1 MLVAINN
8 LPSYFTSF
16 AKLILVWLWIG
27 NSIVKAE
34 VRFDVFMGFADKARN
49 SEWFPV
55 TVEIE
60 NDGPT
65 FNGVIE
71 IKPSS
76 FNDQLIRYAV
86 ELPNNTRKRL
96 SIPVF
101 NNSSYRWNAKLLND
115 GKIVS
120 EYDNLRIDSVPWFTK
135 LLAAV
140 SGQQSSGP
148 VLPLTRF
155 KNNNSNKTFSPRV
168 AHIQADIFPDNPV
181 TLHGLS
187 ALYLNSNRAI
197 NFRAEQASAV
207 SIWVRSGGHLILG
220 VDQPSDI
227 TGTPWLGELLNTQ
240 FGLVQNLEIGALFR
254 SWLSNAG
261 YPIGAVDEEFT
272 TTFVTAA
279 PVQLKEGKTLLSF
292 EGKTLI
298 ANANRGLGQVTILG
312 FNPEREPIRSWENRA
327 WLWSRLA
334 EIDSEWFVSEQP
346 PRNYGRMN
354 VDGLYGMMLDSR
366 QVSKLPVI
374 WLILL
379 LITYLVII
387 GPIDRIWLKRI
398 NKQMLTW
405 LTFPLYVIFFSL
417 LIYYIGYRLRAG
429 QLEINELHIVDVLPG
444 DQVTLRGRSYAS
456 IYSPS
461 NKDYPMGG
469 SLALGAFR
477 SELSSFSNGGGNQ
490 PLLIGLSPGKLEA
503 KARVPIW
510 TSRLFSSEWVNGA
523 ASNIQTTIT
532 KQNDDAYQLEIQNGL
547 DKPIIGAAFVAMQ
560 RIVYDDSI
568 NITPG
573 ASGILKLQRSDSKVL
588 DVISS
593 SSSSI
598 RSSIQSRNRA
608 FGNAELS
615 RIDPDLM
622 NIVTGSF
629 PGALELESITQFKKD
644 VNQFDSSGGMDA
656 SGYIER
662 DGSVLFVFVQ
672 DHAPIQSTGLFESK
686 LGKSHTLYRIPIKLP
701 YNEGAF
707 NQAQTN

>member
-1 MLVAINN
+1 MAINN

-16 AKLILVWLWIG
+16 AKLIFVWLWIG
-27 NSIVKAE
+27 SSIVKAE

-240 FGLVQNLEIGALFR
+240 FGLVQNLEIGALFQ

>member
-1 MLVAINN
+1 MVTAINN
-8 LPSYFTSF
+8 LPGYFMSF
-16 AKLILVWLWIG
+16 TKLVFICIWLSC
-27 NSIVKAE
+27 NIVNAE
-34 VRFDVFMGFADKARN
+34 VRFDVFMGFSGKARN
-49 SEWFPV
+49 GEWFPV

-65 FNGVIE
+65 FSGEIE

-76 FNDQLIRYAV
+76 FNEQSIRYKI

-101 NNSSYRWNAKLLND
+101 NNSNYRWNAKLLND
-115 GKIVS
+115 GKVVS
-120 EYDNLRIDSVPWFTK
+120 KNDNLRIDSISWFSK
-135 LLAAV
+135 LFAV
-140 SGQQSSGP
+140 VSDQQSSGP
-148 VLPLTRF
+148 VLPETRF
-155 KNNNSNKTFSPRV
+155 KNNNANRRFSPV
-168 AHIQADIFPDNPV
+168 VVNIQADIFPDNPV

-187 ALYLNSNRAI
+187 SLYLNSKRAI

-227 TGTPWLGELLNTQ
+227 TGTPWLRELLNTQ
-240 FGLVQNLEIGALFR
+240 FGLIQNLEVGPLIR
-254 SWLSNAG
+254 DWLSNVG
-261 YPIGAVDEEFT
+261 YPVGAIDEEFNT
-272 TTFVTAA
+272 KFLNAT
-279 PVQLKEGKTLLSF
+279 PVRLKDGKTLMSF
-292 EGKTLI
+292 DGETLI

-327 WLWSRLA
+327 WLWARLA
-334 EIDSEWFVSEQP
+334 DIDSEWFVSEKP
-346 PRNYGRMN
+346 PRDYGRMN
-354 VDGLYGMMLDSR
+354 VDGLYGMMIDSR

-387 GPIDRIWLKRI
+387 GPVDRIWLKRI

-405 LTFPLYVIFFSL
+405 LTFPIYVIFFSF

-444 DQVTLRGRSYAS
+444 EQVALRGRSYAS

-461 NKDYPMGG
+461 NKDYLMGG

-477 SELSSFSNGGGNQ
+477 NESSSFSNGAGNQ

-510 TSRLFSSEWVNGA
+510 TSRLFSSEWVSG
-523 ASNIQTTIT
+523 SEVNIQASVT
-532 KQNDDAYQLEIQNGL
+532 KQNNDTYQLEILNGL
-547 DKPIIGAAFVAMQ
+547 RKPIVGAAFVALQ
-560 RIVYDDSI
+560 RIVYDESI

-573 ASGILKLQRSDSKVL
+573 ERGLLELKRSDSKVR
-588 DVISS
+588 DVISGFS
-593 SSSSI
+593 SNI
-598 RSSIQSRNRA
+598 RNSIQSRNRA

-615 RIDPDLM
+615 RMDLGLM

-629 PGALELESITQFKKD
+629 PGMLELEGIKQFKKD
-644 VNQFDSSGGMDA
+644 VNQFDSSGGMDI
-656 SGYIER
+656 SEYLER
-662 DGSVLFVFVQ
+662 DGSVLFVFVEDQ
-672 DHAPIQSTGLFESK
+672 SPISSTGLFESK
-686 LGKSHTLYRIPIKLP
+686 LRKSHSLYRIPIKLL
-701 YNEGAF
+701 NKDGDF
-707 NQAQTN
+707 

>member
-1 MLVAINN
+1 MVTAINN
-8 LPSYFTSF
+8 LPGYFMSF
-16 AKLILVWLWIG
+16 TKLVFICIWLG
-27 NSIVKAE
+27 CNIVNAE
-34 VRFDVFMGFADKARN
+34 VRFDVFMGFSGKARN
-49 SEWFPV
+49 GEWFPV

-65 FNGVIE
+65 FNGEIE

-76 FNDQLIRYAV
+76 FNEQSIRYKI

-101 NNSSYRWNAKLLND
+101 NNSNYRWNAKLLND
-115 GKIVS
+115 GKVVS
-120 EYDNLRIDSVPWFTK
+120 KNDNLRIDSIPWFSK
-135 LLAAV
+135 LFAAV
-140 SGQQSSGP
+140 SDQQSSGP
-148 VLPLTRF
+148 VLPETRF
-155 KNNNSNKTFSPRV
+155 KNNNANRRFSPV
-168 AHIQADIFPDNPV
+168 VVNIQEDIFPDNPV

-187 ALYLNSNRAI
+187 SLYLNSKRAI

-227 TGTPWLGELLNTQ
+227 TGTPWLRELLNTQ
-240 FGLVQNLEIGALFR
+240 FGLIQNLEVGPLIR
-254 SWLSNAG
+254 DWLSNAG
-261 YPIGAVDEEFT
+261 YPVGAIDEEFNT
-272 TTFVTAA
+272 KFLNAT
-279 PVQLKEGKTLLSF
+279 PVRLKDGKTLMSF
-292 EGKTLI
+292 DGEALI

-327 WLWSRLA
+327 WLWARLA
-334 EIDSEWFVSEQP
+334 DIDSEWFVSEKP
-346 PRNYGRMN
+346 PRDYGRMN
-354 VDGLYGMMLDSR
+354 VDGLYGMMIDSR

-387 GPIDRIWLKRI
+387 GPVDRIWLKRI

-405 LTFPLYVIFFSL
+405 LTFPIYVIFFSF

-444 DQVTLRGRSYAS
+444 DQVALRGRSYAS

-461 NKDYPMGG
+461 NKDYLMGG

-477 SELSSFSNGGGNQ
+477 NESSSFSNGAGNQ

-510 TSRLFSSEWVNGA
+510 TSRLFSSEWVSG
-523 ASNIQTTIT
+523 SEVNIQASVT
-532 KQNDDAYQLEIQNGL
+532 KQNNDTYQLEILNGL
-547 DKPIIGAAFVAMQ
+547 RKPIVGAAFVALQ
-560 RIVYDDSI
+560 RIVYDESI

-573 ASGILKLQRSDSKVL
+573 ERGLLELKRSDSKVR
-588 DVISS
+588 DVISGFS
-593 SSSSI
+593 SNI
-598 RSSIQSRNRA
+598 RNSIQSRNRA

-615 RIDPDLM
+615 RMDLGLM

-629 PGALELESITQFKKD
+629 PGMLELEGIKQFKKD
-644 VNQFDSSGGMDA
+644 VNQFDSSGGMDI
-656 SGYIER
+656 SEYLER
-662 DGSVLFVFVQ
+662 DGSVLFVFVEDQ
-672 DHAPIQSTGLFESK
+672 SPISSTGLFESK
-686 LGKSHTLYRIPIKLP
+686 LRKSHSLYRIPIKLL
-701 YNEGAF
+701 NKDGDF
-707 NQAQTN
+707 

>member
-1 MLVAINN
+1 MVTAINN
-8 LPSYFTSF
+8 LPGYFMSF
-16 AKLILVWLWIG
+16 TKLVFICIWLSC
-27 NSIVKAE
+27 NIVNAE
-34 VRFDVFMGFADKARN
+34 VRFDVFMGFSGKARN
-49 SEWFPV
+49 GEWFPV

-65 FNGVIE
+65 FSGEIE

-76 FNDQLIRYAV
+76 FNEQSIRYKI

-101 NNSSYRWNAKLLND
+101 NNSNYRWNAKLLND
-115 GKIVS
+115 GKVVS
-120 EYDNLRIDSVPWFTK
+120 KNDNLRIDSIPWFSK
-135 LLAAV
+135 LFAAV
-140 SGQQSSGP
+140 SDQQSSGP
-148 VLPLTRF
+148 VLPETRF
-155 KNNNSNKTFSPRV
+155 KNNNANRRFSPV
-168 AHIQADIFPDNPV
+168 VVNIQADIFPDNPV

-187 ALYLNSNRAI
+187 SLYLNSKRAI

-220 VDQPSDI
+220 IDQPSDI
-227 TGTPWLGELLNTQ
+227 TGTPWLRELLNTQ
-240 FGLVQNLEIGALFR
+240 FGLIQNLEVGPLIR
-254 SWLSNAG
+254 DWLSNAG
-261 YPIGAVDEEFT
+261 YPVGAIDEEFNT
-272 TTFVTAA
+272 KFLNAT
-279 PVQLKEGKTLLSF
+279 PVRLKDGKTLMSF
-292 EGKTLI
+292 DGETLI

-327 WLWSRLA
+327 WLWARLA
-334 EIDSEWFVSEQP
+334 DIDSEWFVSEKP
-346 PRNYGRMN
+346 PRDYGRMN
-354 VDGLYGMMLDSR
+354 VDGLYGMMIDSR

-387 GPIDRIWLKRI
+387 GPVDRIWLKRI

-405 LTFPLYVIFFSL
+405 LTFPIYVIFFSF

-444 DQVTLRGRSYAS
+444 DQVALRGRSYAS

-461 NKDYPMGG
+461 NKDYLMGG

-477 SELSSFSNGGGNQ
+477 NESSSFSNGAGNQ

-510 TSRLFSSEWVNGA
+510 TSRLFSSEWVSG
-523 ASNIQTTIT
+523 SEVNIQASVT
-532 KQNDDAYQLEIQNGL
+532 KQNNDTYQLEILNGL
-547 DKPIIGAAFVAMQ
+547 RKPIVGAAFVALQ
-560 RIVYDDSI
+560 RIVYDESI

-573 ASGILKLQRSDSKVL
+573 ERGLLELKRSDSKVR
-588 DVISS
+588 DVISGFS
-593 SSSSI
+593 SNI
-598 RSSIQSRNRA
+598 RNSIQSRNRA

-615 RIDPDLM
+615 RMDLGLM

-629 PGALELESITQFKKD
+629 PGMLELEGIKQFKKD
-644 VNQFDSSGGMDA
+644 VNQFDSSGGMDI
-656 SGYIER
+656 SEYLER
-662 DGSVLFVFVQ
+662 DGSVLFVFVEDQ
-672 DHAPIQSTGLFESK
+672 SPISSTGLFESK
-686 LGKSHTLYRIPIKLP
+686 LRKSHSLYRIPIKLL
-701 YNEGAF
+701 NKDGDF
-707 NQAQTN
+707 

>member
-1 MLVAINN
+1 MVTAINN
-8 LPSYFTSF
+8 LPGYFMSF
-16 AKLILVWLWIG
+16 TKLVFICIWLSC
-27 NSIVKAE
+27 NIVNAE
-34 VRFDVFMGFADKARN
+34 VRFDVFMGFSGKARN
-49 SEWFPV
+49 GEWFPV

-65 FNGVIE
+65 FNGEIE

-76 FNDQLIRYAV
+76 FNEQSIRYKI

-101 NNSSYRWNAKLLND
+101 NNSNYRWNAKLLND
-115 GKIVS
+115 GKVVS
-120 EYDNLRIDSVPWFTK
+120 KNDNLRIDSIPWFSK
-135 LLAAV
+135 LFAAV
-140 SGQQSSGP
+140 SDQQSSGP
-148 VLPLTRF
+148 VLPETRF
-155 KNNNSNKTFSPRV
+155 KNNNANRRFSPV
-168 AHIQADIFPDNPV
+168 VVNIQADIFPDNPV

-187 ALYLNSNRAI
+187 SLYLNSKRAI

-207 SIWVRSGGHLILG
+207 SIWIRSGGHLILG

-227 TGTPWLGELLNTQ
+227 TGTPWLRELLNTQ
-240 FGLVQNLEIGALFR
+240 FGLIQNLEVGPLIR
-254 SWLSNAG
+254 DWLSNAG
-261 YPIGAVDEEFT
+261 YPMGAIDEEFNT
-272 TTFVTAA
+272 KFLNAT
-279 PVQLKEGKTLLSF
+279 PVRLKDGKTLMSF
-292 EGKTLI
+292 DGETLI

-327 WLWSRLA
+327 WLWARLA
-334 EIDSEWFVSEQP
+334 DIDSEWFVSEKP
-346 PRNYGRMN
+346 PRDYGRMN
-354 VDGLYGMMLDSR
+354 VDGLYGMMIDSR

-387 GPIDRIWLKRI
+387 GPVDRIWLKRI

-405 LTFPLYVIFFSL
+405 LTFPIYVIFFSF

-444 DQVTLRGRSYAS
+444 DQVALRGRSYAS

-461 NKDYPMGG
+461 NKDYLMGG

-477 SELSSFSNGGGNQ
+477 NESSSFSNGAGNQ

-510 TSRLFSSEWVNGA
+510 TSRLFSSEWVSG
-523 ASNIQTTIT
+523 SEVNIQASVT
-532 KQNDDAYQLEIQNGL
+532 KQNNDTYQLEILNGL
-547 DKPIIGAAFVAMQ
+547 RKPIVGAAFVALQ
-560 RIVYDDSI
+560 RIVYDESI

-573 ASGILKLQRSDSKVL
+573 ERGLLELKRSDSKVR
-588 DVISS
+588 DVISGFS
-593 SSSSI
+593 SNI
-598 RSSIQSRNRA
+598 RTSIQSRNRA

-615 RIDPDLM
+615 RMDLGLM

-629 PGALELESITQFKKD
+629 PGMLELEGIKQFKKD
-644 VNQFDSSGGMDA
+644 VNQFDSSGGMDI
-656 SGYIER
+656 SEYLER
-662 DGSVLFVFVQ
+662 DGSVLFVFVEDQ
-672 DHAPIQSTGLFESK
+672 SPISSTGLFESK
-686 LGKSHTLYRIPIKLP
+686 LRKSHSLYRIPIKLL
-701 YNEGAF
+701 NKDGDF
-707 NQAQTN
+707 

>member
-1 MLVAINN
+1 MVTAINN
-8 LPSYFTSF
+8 LPGYFMSF
-16 AKLILVWLWIG
+16 TKLVFICIWLSG
-27 NSIVKAE
+27 NIVNAE
-34 VRFDVFMGFADKARN
+34 VRFDVFMGFSGKARN
-49 SEWFPV
+49 GEWFPV

-65 FNGVIE
+65 FSGEIE

-76 FNDQLIRYAV
+76 FNEQSIRYKI

-101 NNSSYRWNAKLLND
+101 NNSNYRWNAKLLND
-115 GKIVS
+115 GKVVS
-120 EYDNLRIDSVPWFTK
+120 KNDNLRIDSIPWFSK
-135 LLAAV
+135 LFAAV
-140 SGQQSSGP
+140 SDQQSSGP
-148 VLPLTRF
+148 VLPETRF
-155 KNNNSNKTFSPRV
+155 KNNNDNRRFSPV
-168 AHIQADIFPDNPV
+168 VVNIQADIFPDNPV

-187 ALYLNSNRAI
+187 SLYLNSKRAI

-227 TGTPWLGELLNTQ
+227 TGTPWLRELLNTQ
-240 FGLVQNLEIGALFR
+240 FGLIQNLEVGPLIR
-254 SWLSNAG
+254 DWLSNAG
-261 YPIGAVDEEFT
+261 YPVGAIDEEFNT
-272 TTFVTAA
+272 KFLNAT
-279 PVQLKEGKTLLSF
+279 PVRLKDGKTLMSF
-292 EGKTLI
+292 DGETLI

-327 WLWSRLA
+327 WLWARLA
-334 EIDSEWFVSEQP
+334 DIDSEWFVSEKP
-346 PRNYGRMN
+346 PRDYGRMN
-354 VDGLYGMMLDSR
+354 VDGLYGMMIDSR

-387 GPIDRIWLKRI
+387 GPVDRIWLKRI

-405 LTFPLYVIFFSL
+405 LTFPIYVIFFSF

-444 DQVTLRGRSYAS
+444 DQVALRGRSYAS

-461 NKDYPMGG
+461 NKDYLMGG

-477 SELSSFSNGGGNQ
+477 NESSSFSNGAGNQ

-510 TSRLFSSEWVNGA
+510 TSRLFSSEWVSG
-523 ASNIQTTIT
+523 SEVNIQASVT
-532 KQNDDAYQLEIQNGL
+532 KQNNDTYQLEILNGL
-547 DKPIIGAAFVAMQ
+547 RKPIVGAAFVALQ
-560 RIVYDDSI
+560 RIVYDESI

-573 ASGILKLQRSDSKVL
+573 ERGLLELKRSDSKVR
-588 DVISS
+588 DVISGFS
-593 SSSSI
+593 SNI
-598 RSSIQSRNRA
+598 RTSIQSRNRA

-615 RIDPDLM
+615 RMDLGLM

-629 PGALELESITQFKKD
+629 PGMLELEGIKQFKKD
-644 VNQFDSSGGMDA
+644 VNQFDSSGGMDI
-656 SGYIER
+656 SEYLER
-662 DGSVLFVFVQ
+662 DGSVLFVYVEDQ
-672 DHAPIQSTGLFESK
+672 SPISSTGLFESK
-686 LGKSHTLYRIPIKLP
+686 LRKSHSLYRIPIKLL
-701 YNEGAF
+701 NKDGDF
-707 NQAQTN
+707 

>member
-1 MLVAINN
+1 MVTAINN
-8 LPSYFTSF
+8 LPGYFMSF
-16 AKLILVWLWIG
+16 TKLVFICIWLSC
-27 NSIVKAE
+27 NIVNAE
-34 VRFDVFMGFADKARN
+34 VRFDVFMGFSGKARN
-49 SEWFPV
+49 GEWFPV

-65 FNGVIE
+65 FSGEIE

-76 FNDQLIRYAV
+76 FNEQSIRYKI

-101 NNSSYRWNAKLLND
+101 NNSNYRWNAKLLND
-115 GKIVS
+115 GKVVS
-120 EYDNLRIDSVPWFTK
+120 KNDNLRIDSIPWFSK
-135 LLAAV
+135 LFAAV

-148 VLPLTRF
+148 VLPETRF
-155 KNNNSNKTFSPRV
+155 KNNNANRRFSPV
-168 AHIQADIFPDNPV
+168 VVNIQADIFPDNPV

-187 ALYLNSNRAI
+187 SLYLNSKRAI

-227 TGTPWLGELLNTQ
+227 TGTPWLRELLNTQ
-240 FGLVQNLEIGALFR
+240 FGLIQNLEVGPLIR
-254 SWLSNAG
+254 DWLSNAG
-261 YPIGAVDEEFT
+261 YPVGAIDEEFNT
-272 TTFVTAA
+272 KFLNAT
-279 PVQLKEGKTLLSF
+279 PVRLKDGKTLMSF
-292 EGKTLI
+292 DGETLI

-327 WLWSRLA
+327 WLWARLA
-334 EIDSEWFVSEQP
+334 DIDSEWFVSEKP
-346 PRNYGRMN
+346 PRDYGRMN
-354 VDGLYGMMLDSR
+354 VDGLYGMMIDSR

-387 GPIDRIWLKRI
+387 GPVDRIWLKRI

-405 LTFPLYVIFFSL
+405 LTFPIYVIFFSF

-444 DQVTLRGRSYAS
+444 DQVALRGRSYAS

-461 NKDYPMGG
+461 NKDYLMGG

-477 SELSSFSNGGGNQ
+477 NESSSFSNGAGNQ
-490 PLLIGLSPGKLEA
+490 PLIIGLSPGKLEA
-503 KARVPIW
+503 KARIPIW
-510 TSRLFSSEWVNGA
+510 TSRLFSSEWVSG
-523 ASNIQTTIT
+523 SEVNIQASVT
-532 KQNDDAYQLEIQNGL
+532 KQNNDTYQLEILNGL
-547 DKPIIGAAFVAMQ
+547 RKPIVGAAFVALQ
-560 RIVYDDSI
+560 RIVYDESI

-573 ASGILKLQRSDSKVL
+573 ERGLLELKRSDSKVR
-588 DVISS
+588 DVISGFS
-593 SSSSI
+593 SNI
-598 RSSIQSRNRA
+598 RTSIQSRNRA

-615 RIDPDLM
+615 RMDLGLM

-629 PGALELESITQFKKD
+629 PGMLELEGIKQFKKD
-644 VNQFDSSGGMDA
+644 VNQFDSSGGMDI
-656 SGYIER
+656 SEYLER
-662 DGSVLFVFVQ
+662 DGSVLFVFVEDQ
-672 DHAPIQSTGLFESK
+672 SPISSTGLFESK
-686 LGKSHTLYRIPIKLP
+686 LRKSHSLYRIPIKLL
-701 YNEGAF
+701 NKDGDF
-707 NQAQTN
+707 

>member
-1 MLVAINN
+1 MVTAINN
-8 LPSYFTSF
+8 LPGYFMSF
-16 AKLILVWLWIG
+16 TKLVFICIWLSC
-27 NSIVKAE
+27 NIVNAE
-34 VRFDVFMGFADKARN
+34 VRFDVFMGFSGKARN
-49 SEWFPV
+49 GEWFPV

-65 FNGVIE
+65 FSGEIE

-76 FNDQLIRYAV
+76 FNEQSIRYKI

-101 NNSSYRWNAKLLND
+101 NNSNYRWNAKLLND
-115 GKIVS
+115 GKVVS
-120 EYDNLRIDSVPWFTK
+120 KNDNLRIDSIPWFSK
-135 LLAAV
+135 LFAAV
-140 SGQQSSGP
+140 SDQQSSGP
-148 VLPLTRF
+148 VLPETRF
-155 KNNNSNKTFSPRV
+155 KNNNANRRFSPV
-168 AHIQADIFPDNPV
+168 VVNIQADIFPDNPV

-187 ALYLNSNRAI
+187 SLYLNSKRAI

-227 TGTPWLGELLNTQ
+227 TGTPWLRELLNTQ
-240 FGLVQNLEIGALFR
+240 FGLIQNLEVGPLIR
-254 SWLSNAG
+254 DWLSNAG
-261 YPIGAVDEEFT
+261 YPVGAIDEEFNT
-272 TTFVTAA
+272 KFLNAT
-279 PVQLKEGKTLLSF
+279 PVRLKDGKTLMSF
-292 EGKTLI
+292 DGETLI

-327 WLWSRLA
+327 WLWARLA
-334 EIDSEWFVSEQP
+334 DIDSEWFVSEKP
-346 PRNYGRMN
+346 PRDYGRMN
-354 VDGLYGMMLDSR
+354 VDGLYGMMIDSR

-387 GPIDRIWLKRI
+387 GPVDRIWLKRI

-405 LTFPLYVIFFSL
+405 LTFPIYVIFFSF

-444 DQVTLRGRSYAS
+444 DQVALRGRSYAS

-461 NKDYPMGG
+461 NEDYLMGG

-477 SELSSFSNGGGNQ
+477 NESSSFSNGAGNQ

-510 TSRLFSSEWVNGA
+510 TSRLFSSEWVSG
-523 ASNIQTTIT
+523 SEVNIQASVT
-532 KQNDDAYQLEIQNGL
+532 KQNNDTYQLEILNGL
-547 DKPIIGAAFVAMQ
+547 RKPIVGAAFVALQ
-560 RIVYDDSI
+560 RIVYDESI

-573 ASGILKLQRSDSKVL
+573 ERGLLELKRSDSKVR
-588 DVISS
+588 DVISGFS
-593 SSSSI
+593 SNI
-598 RSSIQSRNRA
+598 RNSIQSRNRA

-615 RIDPDLM
+615 RMDLGLM

-629 PGALELESITQFKKD
+629 PGMLELEGIKQFKKD
-644 VNQFDSSGGMDA
+644 VNQFDSSGGMDI
-656 SGYIER
+656 SEYLER
-662 DGSVLFVFVQ
+662 DGSVLFVFVEDQ
-672 DHAPIQSTGLFESK
+672 SPISSTGLFESK
-686 LGKSHTLYRIPIKLP
+686 LRKSHSLYRIPIKLL
-701 YNEGAF
+701 NKDGDF
-707 NQAQTN
+707 

>member
-1 MLVAINN
+1 MVTAINN
-8 LPSYFTSF
+8 LPGYFMSF
-16 AKLILVWLWIG
+16 TKLVFICIWLSC
-27 NSIVKAE
+27 NIVNAE
-34 VRFDVFMGFADKARN
+34 VRFDVFMGFSGKARN
-49 SEWFPV
+49 GEWFPV

-65 FNGVIE
+65 FSGEIE

-76 FNDQLIRYAV
+76 FNEQSIRYKI

-101 NNSSYRWNAKLLND
+101 NNSNYRWNAKLLND
-115 GKIVS
+115 GKVVS
-120 EYDNLRIDSVPWFTK
+120 KNDNLRIDSIPWFSK
-135 LLAAV
+135 LFAAV
-140 SGQQSSGP
+140 SDQQSSGP
-148 VLPLTRF
+148 VLPETRF
-155 KNNNSNKTFSPRV
+155 KNNNANRRFSPV
-168 AHIQADIFPDNPV
+168 VVNIQADIFPDNPV

-187 ALYLNSNRAI
+187 SLYLNSKRAI

-227 TGTPWLGELLNTQ
+227 TGTPWLRELLNTQ
-240 FGLVQNLEIGALFR
+240 FGLIKNLEVGPLIR
-254 SWLSNAG
+254 DWLSNAG
-261 YPIGAVDEEFT
+261 YPVGAIDEEFNT
-272 TTFVTAA
+272 KFLNAT
-279 PVQLKEGKTLLSF
+279 PVRLKDGKTLMSF
-292 EGKTLI
+292 DGETLI

-327 WLWSRLA
+327 WLWARLA
-334 EIDSEWFVSEQP
+334 DIDSEWFVSEKP
-346 PRNYGRMN
+346 PRDYGRMN
-354 VDGLYGMMLDSR
+354 VDGLYGMMIDSR

-387 GPIDRIWLKRI
+387 GPVDRIWLKRI

-405 LTFPLYVIFFSL
+405 LTFPIYVIFFSF

-444 DQVTLRGRSYAS
+444 DQVALRGRSYAS

-461 NKDYPMGG
+461 NKDYLMGG

-477 SELSSFSNGGGNQ
+477 NESSSFSNGAGNQ

-510 TSRLFSSEWVNGA
+510 TSRLFSSEWVSG
-523 ASNIQTTIT
+523 SEVNIQASVT
-532 KQNDDAYQLEIQNGL
+532 KQNNDTYQLEILNGL
-547 DKPIIGAAFVAMQ
+547 RKPIVGAAFVALQ
-560 RIVYDDSI
+560 RIVYDESI

-573 ASGILKLQRSDSKVL
+573 ERGLLELKRSDSKVR
-588 DVISS
+588 DVISGFS
-593 SSSSI
+593 SNI
-598 RSSIQSRNRA
+598 RNSIQSRNRA
-608 FGNAELS
+608 FGNTELS
-615 RIDPDLM
+615 RMDLGLM

-629 PGALELESITQFKKD
+629 PGMLELEGIKQFKKD
-644 VNQFDSSGGMDA
+644 VNQFDSSGGMDI
-656 SGYIER
+656 SEYLER
-662 DGSVLFVFVQ
+662 DGSVLFVFVEDQ
-672 DHAPIQSTGLFESK
+672 SPISSTGLFESK
-686 LGKSHTLYRIPIKLP
+686 LRKSHSLYRIPIKLL
-701 YNEGAF
+701 NKDGGF
-707 NQAQTN
+707 

>member
-27 NSIVKAE
+27 SSIVKAE

-568 NITPG
+568 NINPG

>member
-1 MLVAINN
+1 MVTAINN
-8 LPSYFTSF
+8 LPGYFMSF
-16 AKLILVWLWIG
+16 TKLVFICIWLSC
-27 NSIVKAE
+27 NIVNAE
-34 VRFDVFMGFADKARN
+34 VRFDVFMGFSGKARN
-49 SEWFPV
+49 GEWFPV

-65 FNGVIE
+65 FSGEIE

-76 FNDQLIRYAV
+76 FNEQSIRYKI

-101 NNSSYRWNAKLLND
+101 NNSNYRWNAKLLND
-115 GKIVS
+115 GKVVS
-120 EYDNLRIDSVPWFTK
+120 KNDNLRIDSIPWFSK
-135 LLAAV
+135 LFAAV
-140 SGQQSSGP
+140 SDQQSSGP
-148 VLPLTRF
+148 VLPETRF
-155 KNNNSNKTFSPRV
+155 KNNNANRRFSPV
-168 AHIQADIFPDNPV
+168 VVNIQADIFPDNPV

-187 ALYLNSNRAI
+187 SLYLNSKRAI

-227 TGTPWLGELLNTQ
+227 TGTPWLRELLNTQ
-240 FGLVQNLEIGALFR
+240 FGLIQNLEVGPLIR
-254 SWLSNAG
+254 DWLSNAG
-261 YPIGAVDEEFT
+261 YPVGAIDEEFNT
-272 TTFVTAA
+272 KFLNAT
-279 PVQLKEGKTLLSF
+279 PVRLKDGKTLMSF
-292 EGKTLI
+292 DGETLI

-327 WLWSRLA
+327 WLWARLA
-334 EIDSEWFVSEQP
+334 DIDSEWFVSEKP
-346 PRNYGRMN
+346 PRDYGRMN
-354 VDGLYGMMLDSR
+354 VDGLYGMMIDSR

-387 GPIDRIWLKRI
+387 GPVDRIWLKRI

-405 LTFPLYVIFFSL
+405 LTFPIYVIFFSF

-444 DQVTLRGRSYAS
+444 DQVALRGRSYAS

-461 NKDYPMGG
+461 NKDYLMGG

-477 SELSSFSNGGGNQ
+477 NEISSFSNGAGNQ

-510 TSRLFSSEWVNGA
+510 TSRLFSSEWVSG
-523 ASNIQTTIT
+523 SEVNIQASVT
-532 KQNDDAYQLEIQNGL
+532 KQNNDTYQLEILNGL
-547 DKPIIGAAFVAMQ
+547 RKPIVGAAFVALQ
-560 RIVYDDSI
+560 RIVYDESI

-573 ASGILKLQRSDSKVL
+573 ERGLLELKRSDSKVR
-588 DVISS
+588 DVISGFS
-593 SSSSI
+593 SNI
-598 RSSIQSRNRA
+598 RNSIQSRNRA

-615 RIDPDLM
+615 RMDLGLM

-629 PGALELESITQFKKD
+629 PGMLELEGIKQFKKD
-644 VNQFDSSGGMDA
+644 VNQFDSSGGMDI
-656 SGYIER
+656 SEYLER
-662 DGSVLFVFVQ
+662 DGSVLFVFVEDQ
-672 DHAPIQSTGLFESK
+672 SPISSTGLFESK
-686 LGKSHTLYRIPIKLP
+686 LRKSHSLYRIPIKLL
-701 YNEGAF
+701 NKDGDF
-707 NQAQTN
+707 

>member
-1 MLVAINN
+1 MVMAINN
-8 LPSYFTSF
+8 LSGYFMSF
-16 AKLILVWLWIG
+16 TKLVFICIWLSC
-27 NSIVKAE
+27 NIVNAE
-34 VRFDVFMGFADKARN
+34 VRFDVFMGFSGKARN
-49 SEWFPV
+49 GEWFPV

-65 FNGVIE
+65 FSGEIE

-76 FNDQLIRYAV
+76 FNEQSIRYKI

-101 NNSSYRWNAKLLND
+101 NNSNYRWNAKLLND
-115 GKIVS
+115 GKVVS
-120 EYDNLRIDSVPWFTK
+120 KNDNLRIDSIPWFSK
-135 LLAAV
+135 LFAAV
-140 SGQQSSGP
+140 SDQQSSGP
-148 VLPLTRF
+148 VLPETRF
-155 KNNNSNKTFSPRV
+155 KNNNANRRFSPV
-168 AHIQADIFPDNPV
+168 VVNIQADIFPDNPV

-187 ALYLNSNRAI
+187 SLYLNSKRAI

-227 TGTPWLGELLNTQ
+227 TGTPWLRELLNTQ
-240 FGLVQNLEIGALFR
+240 FGLIQNLEVGPLIR
-254 SWLSNAG
+254 DWLSNAG
-261 YPIGAVDEEFT
+261 YPVGAIDEEFNT
-272 TTFVTAA
+272 KFLNAT
-279 PVQLKEGKTLLSF
+279 PVRLKDGKTLMSF
-292 EGKTLI
+292 DGETLI

-327 WLWSRLA
+327 WLWARLA
-334 EIDSEWFVSEQP
+334 DIDSEWFVSEKP
-346 PRNYGRMN
+346 PRDYGRMN
-354 VDGLYGMMLDSR
+354 VDGLYGMMIDSR

-387 GPIDRIWLKRI
+387 GPVDRIWLKRI

-405 LTFPLYVIFFSL
+405 LTFPIYVIFFSF

-444 DQVTLRGRSYAS
+444 DQVALRGRSYAS

-461 NKDYPMGG
+461 NKDYLMGG

-477 SELSSFSNGGGNQ
+477 NESSSFSNGAGNQ

-510 TSRLFSSEWVNGA
+510 TSRLFSSEWVSG
-523 ASNIQTTIT
+523 SEVNIQASVT
-532 KQNDDAYQLEIQNGL
+532 KQNNDTYQLEILNGL
-547 DKPIIGAAFVAMQ
+547 RKPIVGAAFVALQ
-560 RIVYDDSI
+560 RIVYDESI

-573 ASGILKLQRSDSKVL
+573 ERGLLELKRSDSKVR
-588 DVISS
+588 DVISGFS
-593 SSSSI
+593 SNI
-598 RSSIQSRNRA
+598 RNSIQSRNRA

-615 RIDPDLM
+615 RMDLGLM

-629 PGALELESITQFKKD
+629 PGMLELEGIKQFKKD
-644 VNQFDSSGGMDA
+644 VNQFDSSGGMDI
-656 SGYIER
+656 SEYLER
-662 DGSVLFVFVQ
+662 DGSVLFVFVEDQ
-672 DHAPIQSTGLFESK
+672 SPISSTGLFESK
-686 LGKSHTLYRIPIKLP
+686 LRKSHSLYRIPIKLL
-701 YNEGAF
+701 NKDGDF
-707 NQAQTN
+707 

>member
-1 MLVAINN
+1 MVTAINN
-8 LPSYFTSF
+8 LPGYFMSF
-16 AKLILVWLWIG
+16 TKLVFICIWLSC
-27 NSIVKAE
+27 NIVNAE
-34 VRFDVFMGFADKARN
+34 VRFDVFMGFSGKARN
-49 SEWFPV
+49 GEWFPV

-65 FNGVIE
+65 FSGEIE

-76 FNDQLIRYAV
+76 FNEQSIRYKI

-101 NNSSYRWNAKLLND
+101 NNSNYRWNAKLLND
-115 GKIVS
+115 GKVVS
-120 EYDNLRIDSVPWFTK
+120 KNDNLRIDSIPWFSK
-135 LLAAV
+135 LFAAV
-140 SGQQSSGP
+140 SDQQSSGP
-148 VLPLTRF
+148 VLPETRF
-155 KNNNSNKTFSPRV
+155 KNNNANRRFSPGV
-168 AHIQADIFPDNPV
+168 VNIQADIFPDNPV

-187 ALYLNSNRAI
+187 SLYLNSKRAI

-227 TGTPWLGELLNTQ
+227 TGTPWLRELLNTQ
-240 FGLVQNLEIGALFR
+240 FGLIQNLEVGPLIR
-254 SWLSNAG
+254 DWLSNAG
-261 YPIGAVDEEFT
+261 YPVGAIDEEFNT
-272 TTFVTAA
+272 KFLNAT
-279 PVQLKEGKTLLSF
+279 PVRLKDGKTLMSF
-292 EGKTLI
+292 DGETLI

-327 WLWSRLA
+327 WLWARLA
-334 EIDSEWFVSEQP
+334 DIDSEWFVSEKP
-346 PRNYGRMN
+346 PRDYGRMN
-354 VDGLYGMMLDSR
+354 VDGLYGMMIDSR

-387 GPIDRIWLKRI
+387 GPVDRIWLKRI

-405 LTFPLYVIFFSL
+405 LTFPIYVIFFSF

-444 DQVTLRGRSYAS
+444 DQVALRGRSYAS

-461 NKDYPMGG
+461 NKDYLMGG

-477 SELSSFSNGGGNQ
+477 NESSSFSNGAGNQ

-510 TSRLFSSEWVNGA
+510 TSRLFSSEWVSG
-523 ASNIQTTIT
+523 SEVNIQASVT
-532 KQNDDAYQLEIQNGL
+532 KQNNDTYQLEILNGL
-547 DKPIIGAAFVAMQ
+547 RKPIVGAAFVALQ
-560 RIVYDDSI
+560 RIVYDESI

-573 ASGILKLQRSDSKVL
+573 ERGLLELKRSDSKVR
-588 DVISS
+588 DVISGFS
-593 SSSSI
+593 SNI
-598 RSSIQSRNRA
+598 RNSIQSRNRA

-615 RIDPDLM
+615 RMDLGLM

-629 PGALELESITQFKKD
+629 PGMLELEGIKQFKKD
-644 VNQFDSSGGMDA
+644 VNQFDSSGGMDI
-656 SGYIER
+656 SEYLER
-662 DGSVLFVFVQ
+662 DGSVLFVFVEDQ
-672 DHAPIQSTGLFESK
+672 SPISSTGLFESK
-686 LGKSHTLYRIPIKLP
+686 LRKSHSLYRIPIKLL
-701 YNEGAF
+701 NKDGDF
-707 NQAQTN
+707 

>member
-1 MLVAINN
+1 MVVAINN

-16 AKLILVWLWIG
+16 AKLIIFWLCIG
-27 NSIVKAE
+27 VSTVKAE
-34 VRFDVFMGFADKARN
+34 VRFDVFMGFADMARN

-60 NDGPT
+60 NDGPS

-76 FNDQLIRYAV
+76 LNDQLIKYTV

-101 NNSSYRWNAKLLND
+101 NNSSYRWNAKLKND
-115 GKIVS
+115 EKIVS
-120 EYDNLRIDSVPWFTK
+120 EYDNLRIDSVPWFSK

-148 VLPLTRF
+148 VLPRTRF
-155 KNNNSNKTFSPRV
+155 KNNNNNKRFSPRV

-187 ALYLNSNRAI
+187 ALYLNSSRAI
-197 NFRAEQASAV
+197 NFRAEQANAV

-227 TGTPWLGELLNTQ
+227 TGTPWLGELINTQ
-240 FGLVQNLEIGALFR
+240 FGLVQNLKAGALFR
-254 SWLSNAG
+254 SWLSKLG
-261 YPIGAVDEEFT
+261 YPIGPGDEEFST
-272 TTFVTAA
+272 SFISAA
-279 PVQLKEGKTLLSF
+279 PVRLKKGKILFSF
-292 EGKTLI
+292 EDKTLI
-298 ANANRGLGQVTILG
+298 ANANRGLGQVTVLG

-327 WLWSRLA
+327 WLWSKLA
-334 EIDSEWFVSEQP
+334 DIDSEWFVSEQP
-346 PRNYGRMN
+346 PRSYSRMN

-379 LITYLVII
+379 LIAYLVII
-387 GPIDRIWLKRI
+387 GPVDRIWLKRI

-405 LTFPLYVIFFSL
+405 LTFPAYVIFFSL

-429 QLEINELHIVDVLPG
+429 QLEINELHIVDVLPD
-444 DQVTLRGRSYAS
+444 DQVVLRGRSYAS

-461 NKDYPMGG
+461 NKDYPMGS

-477 SELSSFSNGGGNQ
+477 SEISSFGVGNQ
-490 PLLIGLSPGKLEA
+490 PLFIRLSPGKFEA

-510 TSRLFSSEWVNGA
+510 TSRLFSSEWVKGA
-523 ASNIQTTIT
+523 EVNIKATIT
-532 KQNDDAYQLEIQNGL
+532 KEDDGAHQIKIKNGL
-547 DKPIIGAAFVAMQ
+547 DQPIIGVAFVAMQ
-560 RIVYDDSI
+560 RIVFDDSI
-568 NITPG
+568 NINPG
-573 ASGILKLQRSDSKVL
+573 ASGILKLRESDPKVL
-588 DVISS
+588 DYVSS

-598 RSSIQSRNRA
+598 RESIQSRNRA

-615 RIDPDLM
+615 RVDSDLM
-622 NIVTGSF
+622 NVVTGSF
-629 PGALELESITQFKKD
+629 PGTLELDNITRFKKD
-644 VNQFDSSGGMDA
+644 VNQFDSSGGMDV

-672 DHAPIQSTGLFESK
+672 DHAPIQSIGLFEAK

-701 YNEGAF
+701 NDKSAF
-707 NQAQTN
+707 TQTQKN